1 MSDNIVIC
9 DYVRTPFTKA
19 TTPKKKGVLADV
31 YPNDMEAA
39 LVKSLL
45 ERTGI
50 DPKAIEDVI
59 TGTVFQEGAQGMND
73 GRNVVLHPDSGLPH
87 TVVAGATIN
96 RFCGSSME
104 AIHIAAGKIAMGAG
118 DAIIVTGVEIMS
130 HNPKMIGYTPMLNPK
145 IYEAYDIGFM
155 SAGIAGGENIA
166 KKYDISRSLQEEFAV
181 KSHKK
186 AAAAQSEGK
195 LDNEIVPIETP
206 EGTVSKDDM
215 IRPDSSVE
223 RLAKLPPAFAAGGTV
238 TAGTSSPFT
247 DGASAVLITSE
258 AFAKEN
264 HLPILARI
272 VSTAVVALE
281 PEIMGIGPV
290 AVTKK
295 ALKRAGLTL
304 DDIDIVEL
312 NEAFAAQSVAVLK
325 ELGVDESKVNIDGG
339 ALAIGHPLGASGARL
354 TGKVASLLQ
363 REGKRYGLATMCIG
377 GGMGVA
383 TILERYEP

>member
-45 ERTGI
+45 KRTGI
-50 DPKAIEDVI
+50 DPKTIEDVI
-59 TGTVFQEGAQGMND
+59 TGTVFQEGAQGLND
-73 GRNVVLHPDSGLPH
+73 GRNVVLHPDSGLPISVPGS
-87 TVVAGATIN
+87 TVN

-118 DAIIVTGVEIMS
+118 DAIIVTGVEVMS
-130 HNPKMIGYTPMLNPK
+130 HNPRMIGYMPMLNPK
-145 IYEAYDIGFM
+145 IYEAYDMGFM

-166 KKYDISRSLQEEFAV
+166 KKYDISRALQEEFAV

-215 IRPDSSVE
+215 IRPDSSIE
-223 RLAKLPPAFAAGGTV
+223 SLAKLPPSFAADGTV
-238 TAGTSSPFT
+238 TAATSSPFT
-247 DGASAVLITSE
+247 DGASAVLVTSE

-264 HLPILARI
+264 NLPILARI
-272 VSTAVVALE
+272 VSTAVSACE
-281 PEIMGIGPV
+281 PEIMGVAPV
-290 AVTKK
+290 GATKK

-325 ELGVDESKVNIDGG
+325 ELGLDESKVNIDGG